1 MTDVADF
8 NLWMETTC
16 RAVFSRKAARL
27 NLTPPDC
34 ITAPR
39 KSWHDNAP
47 MRIKMTLKNMMP
59 DTVSLVEG
67 VTVSLQSASSGVQ
80 MYYHVNAVKC
90 ASLEAACERIVAI
103 LETGE

>member
-16 RAVFSRKAARL
+16 RSVFSRKAARL
-27 NLTPPDC
+27 NLTPSGR
-34 ITAPR
+34 ITTPR
-39 KSWHDNAP
+39 KSWRDNAP
-47 MRIKMTLKNMMP
+47 MRIKIALRNMMP

-67 VTVSLQSASSGVQ
+67 VTVSLQSASSGAR
-80 MYYHVNAVKC
+80 MYYHINATKC
-90 ASLEAACERIVAI
+90 ASLEAACERIAAI